1 MMIEDRI
8 RLFGLA
14 NQIAERDFDA
24 LEQRLGLDLGR
35 ELGSPTEIDEE
46 YYPQFDAAIRER
58 AAEMGVHYELFY
70 ALETSIR
77 QLISDKLEAD
87 AGTNWWEDC
96 VPEQVRDNAQANYE
110 REIDSGV
117 TPRSN
122 DEIDYTTFGELSQ
135 IVQSNW
141 PTFGDTFNSQR
152 AFTKIMANLNVLRGP
167 IAHCCPLAPDEVVR
181 LRLALKD
188 WFRLMQ

>member
-1 MMIEDRI
+1 MTLEEKI

-14 NQIAERDFDA
+14 NQIAERELDA
-24 LEQRLGLDLGR
+24 LEERIGIDLGR
-35 ELGSPTEIDEE
+35 GRGSSTEIDDE
-46 YYPQFDAAIRER
+46 YYPQFDAAIRQQ
-58 AAEMGVHYELFY
+58 AAEMGVQYELFY

-87 AGTNWWEDC
+87 FGTNWWEDC
-96 VPEQVRDNAQANYE
+96 VPEQVRNNAQANYQ

-141 PTFGDTFNSQR
+141 PTFSDTFNSQR
-152 AFTKIMANLNVLRGP
+152 AFTKIMASLNVLRGP
-167 IAHCCPLAPDEVVR
+167 IAHCCPLAPDEVAR
-181 LRLALKD
+181 LRLTLKD

>member
-14 NQIAERDFDA
+14 NQIAERDLDA
-24 LEQRLGLDLGR
+24 LEERLGLDLGR
-35 ELGSPTEIDEE
+35 ELGSPKEIDEE
-46 YYPQFDAAIRER
+46 YYPQFDAAIREQ
-58 AAEMGVHYELFY
+58 AAEMGVQYELFY

-77 QLISDKLEAD
+77 QLISDKLAAD
-87 AGTNWWEDC
+87 FGANWWEDR
-96 VPEQVRDNAQANYE
+96 VPEQVRYNAQANYQ

-122 DEIDYTTFGELSQ
+122 DEIDYTTFGELSK

-152 AFTKIMANLNVLRGP
+152 AFAKIMANLNVLRGP